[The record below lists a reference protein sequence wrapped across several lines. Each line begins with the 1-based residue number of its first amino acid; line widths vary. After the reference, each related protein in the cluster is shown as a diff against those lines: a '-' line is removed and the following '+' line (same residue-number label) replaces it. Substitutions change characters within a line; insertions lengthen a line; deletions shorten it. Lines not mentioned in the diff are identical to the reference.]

1 MVLLRSEQ
9 QKARTSHDRKEHG
22 EDNGSKA
29 NKYNNDEDDNYD
41 DKQQSAT
48 HFDILTA
55 GTDHTFPEQFYL
67 TAKCSTMKS
76 LTSTTKKN
84 EKHHTTARSK
94 ERTGAHGDKH
104 SSHQLHTYHHG
115 TFTEYQHLTIEA
127 LRCKKQ
133 QTPELHKTNWI
144 ISGHS
149 AITTIHRDQ

>member
-1 MVLLRSEQ
+1 MT
-9 QKARTSHDRKEHG
+9 ARNMGKTMAPKQTNITSTKTTIIMT
-22 EDNGSKA
+22 
-29 NKYNNDEDDNYD
+29 NNN
-41 DKQQSAT
+41 QPHSLI
-48 HFDILTA
+48 FLTA
-55 GTDHTFPEQFYL
+55 GTDHTFPEQFYV

-76 LTSTTKKN
+76 STSTTKKN